1 VPSLHLA
8 RLGGNAR
15 PAGSAALADARRYC
29 AASLESIGFAVSEQA
44 FEYSQ
49 FPGAWGAPVAGV
61 FVAALATALIT
72 WRRTSAA
79 WILVAVAAAVTI
91 PVLLY
96 VARAGV
102 LDLPV
107 MRRTGVNLHA
117 TRGAEPPIVWL
128 VAHLD
133 SKWQPVSMIVRVA
146 GVIVTSIA
154 VVAALVVGLGPI
166 AVPDRAAMTL
176 VVLVWI
182 GAMPLI
188 LSVVGDRNHGTLDNA
203 SGVAAV
209 LEAAALVP
217 RDARVGVLITDAEE
231 MALAGARAW
240 ARSHAAGVAL
250 NCDSVDDDGRL
261 TVMYSTPRPRRLITL
276 VEQVTSGDANGE
288 RLRVLHL
295 IPGILTDSVALA
307 GAGWETLTL
316 SRGNVR
322 TLQRIHTSR
331 DSLDAMRGTG
341 IALTARILAR
351 TATEIA

>member
-1 VPSLHLA
+1 VPSPHLA
-8 RLGGNAR
+8 RLGGVAR
-15 PAGSAALADARRYC
+15 PSGSAALADARHYC
-29 AASLESIGFAVSEQA
+29 AASLESIGFVVSEQT

-49 FPGAWGAPVAGV
+49 FPGAWGAPVAGA
-61 FVAALATALIT
+61 FVAALATALIV
-72 WRRTSAA
+72 WRRTPGA
-79 WILVAVAAAVTI
+79 WILVAVAVAVTI

-117 TRGAEPPIVWL
+117 TRGAEPPAVWL

-133 SKWQPVSMIVRVA
+133 SKWQPVSMIARVA
-146 GVIVTSIA
+146 GVIVTTFA

-166 AVPDRAAMTL
+166 AVPDRAAMVL

-188 LSVVGDRNHGTLDNA
+188 LSVVGNRNHGTLDNA
-203 SGVAAV
+203 SGVAVV

-240 ARSHAAGVAL
+240 ARSCAPGVAL
-250 NCDSVDDDGRL
+250 NCDSVDDNGRL
-261 TVMYSTPRPRRLITL
+261 TVMYSTPRPHRLITL
-276 VEQVTSGDANGE
+276 VEQVTSGEPEGE

-316 SRGNVR
+316 SRGNAR

-331 DSLDAMRGTG
+331 DTLDAMRGTG
-341 IALTARILAR
+341 IALAARILAR